1 MTIENSQK
9 NILIIAGP
17 NGAGKTT
24 FATEFLLNE
33 AGCRT
38 FINADMI
45 AAGLNPFDPERSA
58 VSAGR
63 LMLRLID
70 DYVGRGES
78 FAFETTLSGR
88 SYARMIPSWQAKG
101 YWVRLCFLRLPTAD
115 MAVTRVGNRVREG
128 GHNVEEEVVRRR
140 FNAGWRNFLQLY
152 QDIVN
157 EWKLYDT
164 TEEFPRLIAGG
175 EMKDKQHNGRWVP
188 TEEESAAYFAGMDAA
203 MRRAAIKARKR
214 AIETTG
220 SVPTWRDGKIVYD
233 TEVWPTD

>member
-1 MTIENSQK
+1 MTTSHSELASATSQK

-38 FINADMI
+38 FVNADMI
-45 AAGLNPFDPERSA
+45 AAGLNPFEPERSA
-58 VSAGR
+58 VAAGR

-70 DYVGRGES
+70 DYVRKGET

-88 SYARMIPSWQAKG
+88 GYARMIPNWQASG

-115 MAVTRVGNRVREG
+115 MAVARVQNRVVEG

-140 FNAGWRNFLQLY
+140 FIAGWRNFQQIY
-152 QDIVN
+152 REIVN
-157 EWKLYDT
+157 EWRLYDAI
-164 TEEFPRLIAGG
+164 EGFPRLVA
-175 EMKDKQHNGRWVP
+175 EGRN
-188 TEEESAAYFAGMDAA
+188 
-203 MRRAAIKARKR
+203 
-214 AIETTG
+214 
-220 SVPTWRDGKIVYD
+220 DGKA
-233 TEVWPTD
+233 E

>member
-1 MTIENSQK
+1 MNRIEEMSLFAHSDLTSATSQK

-45 AAGLNPFDPERSA
+45 AAGLNPFEPERSA
-58 VSAGR
+58 VAAGR

-70 DYVGRGES
+70 DYVRKGES

-88 SYARMIPSWQAKG
+88 SYARMIPRWQASG

-115 MAVTRVGNRVREG
+115 MAAARVRNRVLEG
-128 GHNVEEEVVRRR
+128 GHNVDEEVVRRR
-140 FNAGWRNFLQLY
+140 FNAGWRNFQQLY

-157 EWKLYDT
+157 EWRLYDA
-164 TEEFPRLIAGG
+164 TEEFPKLVS
-175 EMKDKQHNGRWVP
+175 E
-188 TEEESAAYFAGMDAA
+188 
-203 MRRAAIKARKR
+203 
-214 AIETTG
+214 G
-220 SVPTWRDGKIVYD
+220 SNDGQS
-233 TEVWPTD
+233 E

>member
-1 MTIENSQK
+1 MDRILSASQSDMTSTTSQK
-9 NILIIAGP
+9 SILIIAGP

-38 FINADMI
+38 FVNADMI
-45 AAGLNPFDPERSA
+45 AQGLNPFEPERSA
-58 VSAGR
+58 VAAGR

-70 DYVGRGES
+70 DYVRKGET

-88 SYARMIPSWQAKG
+88 SYARMIPNWQAQG

-115 MAVTRVGNRVREG
+115 MAVARVRNRVIEG

-140 FNAGWRNFLQLY
+140 FSAGLHNFQQLY

-157 EWKLYDT
+157 EWRLYDA
-164 TEEFPRLIAGG
+164 TEEFPRLVA
-175 EMKDKQHNGRWVP
+175 EGRN
-188 TEEESAAYFAGMDAA
+188 
-203 MRRAAIKARKR
+203 
-214 AIETTG
+214 
-220 SVPTWRDGKIVYD
+220 DGQA
-233 TEVWPTD
+233 E